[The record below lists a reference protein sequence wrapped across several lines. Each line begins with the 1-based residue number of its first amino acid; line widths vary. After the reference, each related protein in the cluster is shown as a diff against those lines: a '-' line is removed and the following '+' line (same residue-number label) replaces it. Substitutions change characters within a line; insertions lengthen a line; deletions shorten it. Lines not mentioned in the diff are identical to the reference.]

1 MEGIKK
7 EGIEGGI
14 ADGREGC
21 TEGKRTMKELERRGE
36 WEDERGEVGVEGRG
50 QIGEMDLGMTASD
63 DELTPGG
70 WSGMGQKS
78 GM

>member
-1 MEGIKK
+1 M
-7 EGIEGGI
+7 
-14 ADGREGC
+14 
-21 TEGKRTMKELERRGE
+21 RGE
-36 WEDERGEVGVEGRG
+36 WSEVGVEGRG